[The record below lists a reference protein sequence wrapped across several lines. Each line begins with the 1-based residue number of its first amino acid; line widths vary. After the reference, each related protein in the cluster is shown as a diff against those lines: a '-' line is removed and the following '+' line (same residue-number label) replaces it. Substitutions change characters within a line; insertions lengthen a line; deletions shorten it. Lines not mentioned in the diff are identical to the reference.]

1 MSKIRKM
8 TRLNSAALA
17 VLALAAMPTTAEAQ
31 ETVLPKYKQALACSG
46 YYTVLHF
53 YMDKKNPGTK
63 QTLEYKGYATDW
75 LKLAA
80 LLRDPSDDLEKD
92 FEAKQ
97 QDADDLIRNDSRAN
111 ELKQVQTYCMT
122 NGIARF
128 KWDQK

>member
-1 MSKIRKM
+1 MNKIMKM
-8 TRLNSAALA
+8 TRLHSVALA
-17 VLALAAMPTTAEAQ
+17 VLALAATPIAAEAQ
-31 ETVLPKYKQALACSG
+31 GTALPKYKQALACSG
-46 YYTVLHF
+46 YFTVLHF
-53 YMDKKNPGTK
+53 YMDQKNPGTE
-63 QTLEYKGYATDW
+63 QTLEYKGYAADW

-80 LLRDPSDDLEKD
+80 VLRDPSDDLEKD

-97 QDADDLIRNDSRAN
+97 QDANDLIRNDSRSS

>member
-1 MSKIRKM
+1 MNKIMKM
-8 TRLNSAALA
+8 TRLNAAALA
-17 VLALAAMPTTAEAQ
+17 VLALAAMPIAAEAQ
-31 ETVLPKYKQALACSG
+31 DTPLPKYKQALACSG

-53 YMDKKNPGTK
+53 YMDKKNPGTE
-63 QTLEYKGYATDW
+63 QTLQYKGYATDW

-80 LLRDPSDDLEKD
+80 VLRGSGDDLEKD

-97 QDADDLIRNDSRAN
+97 QDADDLIRNDSRAS

>member
-1 MSKIRKM
+1 M
-8 TRLNSAALA
+8 ALA
-17 VLALAAMPTTAEAQ
+17 VTPLAASAE
-31 ETVLPKYKQALACSG
+31 ETVFPKYKQALACSG

-53 YMDKKNPGTK
+53 YMDQKNPGTK

-80 LLRDPSDDLEKD
+80 LLREPSDDLDKD

-97 QDADDLIRNDSRAN
+97 QDANDLILNDSRAS
-111 ELKQVQTYCMT
+111 ELKQVQSYCMT

>member
-1 MSKIRKM
+1 MNNIIKM
-8 TRLNSAALA
+8 TRSVSAAMF
-17 VLALAAMPTTAEAQ
+17 VLAAAATPLAANAE
-31 ETVLPKYKQALACSG
+31 EPVFPKYKQALACSG

-53 YMDKKNPGTK
+53 YMDQKNPGTK
-63 QTLEYKGYATDW
+63 QTLEYKGYAADW

-80 LLRDPSDDLEKD
+80 LLREPSDDLEKD

-97 QDADDLIRNDSRAN
+97 QDANNLIVDDSRAS

>member
-1 MSKIRKM
+1 MNNMIKM
-8 TRLNSAALA
+8 KRSAAAAMFVVTLA
-17 VLALAAMPTTAEAQ
+17 VTPLAANAE
-31 ETVLPKYKQALACSG
+31 ETVFPKYKQALACSG

-53 YMDKKNPGTK
+53 YMDQKNPGTK

-80 LLRDPSDDLEKD
+80 LLREPSDDLEKD
-92 FEAKQ
+92 FDAKQ
-97 QDADDLIRNDSRAN
+97 QDANDLIMDDSRAS
-111 ELKQVQTYCMT
+111 ELKQVQSYCMT

>member
-1 MSKIRKM
+1 MSKIRKT
-8 TRLNSAALA
+8 TRMNSAALA
-17 VLALAAMPTTAEAQ
+17 ALALAAMPIAAEAQ
-31 ETVLPKYKQALACSG
+31 ETPLPKYKQALACSG

-53 YMDKKNPGTK
+53 YMDQKNPGTK
-63 QTLEYKGYATDW
+63 QTLEYKGYAADW

-97 QDADDLIRNDSRAN
+97 QDADDLIRNDSRAS

>member
-1 MSKIRKM
+1 MNKIMKM
-8 TRLNSAALA
+8 TRLHSAALA
-17 VLALAAMPTTAEAQ
+17 VLALAATPIAANAQ
-31 ETVLPKYKQALACSG
+31 EAALPKYKQALACSG

-53 YMDKKNPGTK
+53 YMDQKNPGTK
-63 QTLEYKGYATDW
+63 QTLEYKGYAADW

-80 LLRDPSDDLEKD
+80 VLRDPSDDLEKD

-97 QDADDLIRNDSRAN
+97 QDANDLIRNDSRSS

-128 KWDQK
+128 KWDRR

>member
-1 MSKIRKM
+1 MSKIVKM

-17 VLALAAMPTTAEAQ
+17 VLALAVMPIAAEAQ
-31 ETVLPKYKQALACSG
+31 ETPFPKYKQALACSG

-97 QDADDLIRNDSRAN
+97 QDADDLIRNDSRAS